1 MPKSP
6 PARKETPGQKSLHS
20 FFGAGSSSSSNNND
34 GAASNGAPA
43 VKAKYRLNTTQVKKW
58 IPSDHNGTDDNDD
71 NDDALFEY
79 ATGRLM
85 QFHAEHQTY
94 QVKLDQDENQETWT
108 AAEVEWGVLLNQTV
122 GVVGVAKWFDQDLYR
137 GTVVHVVKGE
147 EEEEQQEGD
156 GAVKSS
162 LLYRIQYEDGDEEDF
177 DQTELEE
184 GKQLRKE
191 QDNKKGTRKKATKK
205 AADKRKAAAP
215 AKATKR
221 AKVEKDD
228 DEEEEVE
235 AVDEDED
242 MEEAEEEKESGGGRG
257 GRSRRKSAVKSYA
270 LSDSEEEEFEF
281 SDDEG
286 VAKNRAKKRSK
297 PAPKKKKAKAVESDD
312 ESEFDSVGD
321 AAADSDDDLDDEVL
335 IVEDSESEPE
345 SEEDIKPKAK
355 RSRGGA
361 KKTQEPKE
369 KIQKAAGRGKSNKN
383 ATNQELQDEFNQ
395 KLAKE
400 LKAVKPKNNP
410 QSMPDEPFV
419 DPVGVDPTHGIVEG
433 IVSTQVRKVGS
444 LLLGAIKHNQ
454 ETGQADG
461 SILGELTFPIRL
473 QTACSG
479 TDAPSIGLGLIKET
493 LDKMYAAES
502 KGNKNSKT
510 DGKKDGHGFN
520 YKHEMSCEIEPF
532 KQAYIGRNFPGV
544 PLFPDITKL
553 TASEEVLDVYG
564 RPQSIPAGNLFVA
577 GTSCK
582 DFSMLKTRDRLD
594 IEDKGTSGE
603 TFLAAVEFLDQKQ
616 PPLAIFEN
624 VDGAPWGKMQ
634 ECKLSKDRP
643 THHFSI

>member
-1 MPKSP
+1 M
-6 PARKETPGQKSLHS
+6 
-20 FFGAGSSSSSNNND
+20 
-34 GAASNGAPA
+34 
-43 VKAKYRLNTTQVKKW
+43 
-58 IPSDHNGTDDNDD
+58 
-71 NDDALFEY
+71 
-79 ATGRLM
+79 
-85 QFHAEHQTY
+85 
-94 QVKLDQDENQETWT
+94 
-108 AAEVEWGVLLNQTV
+108 
-122 GVVGVAKWFDQDLYR
+122 
-137 GTVVHVVKGE
+137 
-147 EEEEQQEGD
+147 
-156 GAVKSS
+156 
-162 LLYRIQYEDGDEEDF
+162 
-177 DQTELEE
+177 
-184 GKQLRKE
+184 KE
-191 QDNKKGTRKKATKK
+191 QDSKKGAKKKSTKK
-205 AADKRKAAAP
+205 AAAPPKRKAAAS

-221 AKVEKDD
+221 AKREK
-228 DEEEEVE
+228 DEEEVK
-235 AVDEDED
+235 ADKDED
-242 MEEAEEEKESGGGRG
+242 MEDAEEAEESGGGRG
-257 GRSRRKSAVKSYA
+257 GSRSRRKSAVKSYA

-281 SDDEG
+281 SDDEA

-297 PAPKKKKAKAVESDD
+297 PAPKKKNSKAVDSDD
-312 ESEFDSVGD
+312 ESVFDSVGD
-321 AAADSDDDLDDEVL
+321 VAADSDEDLDDEDMIL
-335 IVEDSESEPE
+335 EDSESEPE
-345 SEEDIKPKAK
+345 SEEDVKPKAK
-355 RSRGGA
+355 KSRGGA
-361 KKTQEPKE
+361 KKTKSTTE
-369 KIQKAAGRGKSNKN
+369 KVTKAAGRGKSNKN
-383 ATNQELQDEFNQ
+383 ATNQELQKEFNQ

-433 IVSTQVRKVGS
+433 IVASQVRKVGT
-444 LLLGAIKHNQ
+444 LLLNAIQHNQ

-493 LDKMYAAES
+493 LDKMQSAES
-502 KGNKNSKT
+502 KSNKNSKT
-510 DGKKDGHGFN
+510 DSKKDGHGFN
-520 YKHEMSCEIEPF
+520 YVHEMSCEIEPF

-564 RPQSIPAGNLFVA
+564 RPQTIPAGNLFVA

-634 ECKLSKDRP
+634 ECKFRKFRP
-643 THHFSI
+643 TNSKCFY